1 LSPPV
6 LRPAAIGPDPR
17 ILARRI
23 AVRRDEGRKRL
34 RRLVWF
40 LGAVVVVA
48 AAAGATRTRLL
59 DVDRV
64 EISGTA
70 RVPGSVIRGAAAE
83 GGATLGAALVDLD
96 TAGVERAIEALPG
109 VADARVSRHWPGTI
123 EVTVIERVPVAAVA
137 AGDRTAVVAAD
148 GVVTAVIPSLP
159 ATIPTLEVAEV
170 DAQPGAVVDE
180 PDLLAVAAALPEAAA
195 ARVAAVAP
203 GPEPGEVLLAL
214 RDGGVV
220 RLGPAADLGDKLV
233 AVVTVLE
240 QVDLTCL
247 ATLDV
252 RVPSAPAVT
261 RDPGCAS

>member
-1 LSPPV
+1 
-6 LRPAAIGPDPR
+6 
-17 ILARRI
+17 
-23 AVRRDEGRKRL
+23 
-34 RRLVWF
+34 
-40 LGAVVVVA
+40 
-48 AAAGATRTRLL
+48 
-59 DVDRV
+59 
-64 EISGTA
+64 
-70 RVPGSVIRGAAAE
+70 
-83 GGATLGAALVDLD
+83 
-96 TAGVERAIEALPG
+96 
-109 VADARVSRHWPGTI
+109 
-123 EVTVIERVPVAAVA
+123 VPVAAVA